1 MLYSGQGLKSLQNR
15 RWCRKLSFPFTI
27 PVKFPPYYFNL
38 IILNNTTWLTRGSN
52 NLPLLST
59 KHNSYFLSA
68 IKECNKL
75 DVNLWRK
82 VFFRQRILTSRCI
95 KKKTLDIDIFKDS
108 TKRFKKSLLFFML
121 HKYTPGKILV
131 WLLENAEHN

>member
-1 MLYSGQGLKSLQNR
+1 MLYSEQGLKSLQNR

-27 PVKFPPYYFNL
+27 PVKLPPYYFNL

-59 KHNSYFLSA
+59 KNNSYFLSA

-75 DVNLWRK
+75 DVNL
-82 VFFRQRILTSRCI
+82 
-95 KKKTLDIDIFKDS
+95 
-108 TKRFKKSLLFFML
+108 
-121 HKYTPGKILV
+121 
-131 WLLENAEHN
+131 